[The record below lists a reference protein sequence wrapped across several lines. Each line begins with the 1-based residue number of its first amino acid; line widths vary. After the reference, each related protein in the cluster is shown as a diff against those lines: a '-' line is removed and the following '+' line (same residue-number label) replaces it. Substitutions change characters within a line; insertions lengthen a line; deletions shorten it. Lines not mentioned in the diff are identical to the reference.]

1 MITNIAKAM
10 IKMGLVGKGKAKK
23 KKRAGQSPALKAA
36 DFKRGQKST
45 RRTTTMSDLA
55 PKLKQYVEEAK

>member
-10 IKMGLVGKGKAKK
+10 IKMGLVGKGKK
-23 KKRAGQSPALKAA
+23 KKRAGQSPALIAA

-45 RRTTTMSDLA
+45 RRKTTMSDLA
-55 PKLKQYVEEAK
+55 PKLKQYVEETK

>member
-23 KKRAGQSPALKAA
+23 KAGMGTKAMLKAA
-36 DFKRGQKST
+36 DFKKGQKST
-45 RRTTTMSDLA
+45 KRKTTMADLA
-55 PKLKQYVEEAK
+55 PTLKQYVEEKS